1 MVSASFRKLPHVTPD
16 PQKAFLPPGPT
27 RSRSIRRRE
36 CEDDGMAAEGGD
48 KTGAFSVRWRG
59 THPLPLGGGE
69 CEFQQLS
76 NS

>member
-1 MVSASFRKLPHVTPD
+1 MVSASFRDLPHVTPD
-16 PQKAFLPPGPT
+16 PQKAFLPPGPI
-27 RSRSIRRRE
+27 RSRSIRQRE
-36 CEDDGMAAEGGD
+36 QRNDRMAAEGVEE
-48 KTGAFSVRWRG
+48 TGAFSVRWRG